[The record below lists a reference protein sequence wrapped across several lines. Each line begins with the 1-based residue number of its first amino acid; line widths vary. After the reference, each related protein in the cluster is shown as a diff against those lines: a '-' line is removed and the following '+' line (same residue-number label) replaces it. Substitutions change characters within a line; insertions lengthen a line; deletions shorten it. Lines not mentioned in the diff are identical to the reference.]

1 MYIPPM
7 MECMSLPTAYSPATG
22 WSCSPS
28 TGAVVSVV
36 MASHLLGLPEV
47 LRETAA
53 AQKDMG
59 VRSLTRTP
67 GTRFTTL
74 VPHLPI
80 SVEVVNF
87 ARETLAILQ
96 LVSVASA

>member
-1 MYIPPM
+1 MK
-7 MECMSLPTAYSPATG
+7 LRLHKKTWG
-22 WSCSPS
+22 WAC
-28 TGAVVSVV
+28 
-36 MASHLLGLPEV
+36 
-47 LRETAA
+47 
-53 AQKDMG
+53 
-59 VRSLTRTP
+59 LTRTP

-96 LVSVASA
+96 LVLAASA